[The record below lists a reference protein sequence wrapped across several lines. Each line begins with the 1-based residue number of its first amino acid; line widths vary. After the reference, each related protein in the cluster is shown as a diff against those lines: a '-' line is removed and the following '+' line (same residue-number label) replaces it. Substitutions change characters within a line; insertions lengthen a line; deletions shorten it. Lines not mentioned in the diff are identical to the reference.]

1 MTFGAI
7 IPFVLTGV
15 ARMRMA
21 ITLFRRVP
29 AWVAI
34 ALGVF
39 VYLTIHFV
47 LSRSSARLVQSEWG
61 IADAFLYIP
70 GKPSFV
76 AEHETPWLQ
85 VHQICRWLFYPAW
98 SLDCYLLGGPKPMT
112 SLPLLEIG
120 PK

>member
-1 MTFGAI
+1 
-7 IPFVLTGV
+7 
-15 ARMRMA
+15 MRV
-21 ITLFRRVP
+21 R

-39 VYLTIHFV
+39 VYLTMHFA

-61 IADAFLYIP
+61 ISDAFLYIP

-85 VHQICRWLFYPAW
+85 IHQTFRWLFYPAW
-98 SLDCYLLGGPKPMT
+98 SLDYYLFGGPKPMT
-112 SLPLLEIG
+112 NLPMLGTG
-120 PK
+120 PR